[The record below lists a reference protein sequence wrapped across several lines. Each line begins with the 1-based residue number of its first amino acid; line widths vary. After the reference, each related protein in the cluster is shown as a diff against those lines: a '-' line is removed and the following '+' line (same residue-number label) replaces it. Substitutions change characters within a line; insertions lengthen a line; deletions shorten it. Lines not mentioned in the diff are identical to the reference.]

1 MHLQNLNG
9 FCLVLFG
16 CNVFASVFE
25 RITNRKAMQINASG
39 AIASFGGDFA
49 TSVKSRFQSYCK
61 FLRMFRNSSNING
74 SDAIASFGEP
84 LKSKIPRLLQVF
96 EGKLLL
102 LL

>member
-25 RITNRKAMQINASG
+25 RITSRKAMQINASG
-39 AIASFGGDFA
+39 AIASFGEP
-49 TSVKSRFQSYCK
+49 VKSRV
-61 FLRMFRNSSNING
+61 
-74 SDAIASFGEP
+74 
-84 LKSKIPRLLQVF
+84 PRLLQVF

>member
-39 AIASFGGDFA
+39 AIASFLGNFA
-49 TSVKSRFQSYCK
+49 TSVKS
-61 FLRMFRNSSNING
+61 MFPKLLQVFVEVFFPGQIEAHSVIT
-74 SDAIASFGEP
+74 SFGEY
-84 LKSKIPRLLQVF
+84 LKSRVPRLLQVF